1 MINHIGRMIAVQFI
15 FDTFMLIIGII
26 SLVLTIIFYV
36 KLLNI
41 LIKKQIMMKEKSC
54 NKVFRICVKL
64 ASEQ

>member
-1 MINHIGRMIAVQFI
+1 MQFI

-26 SLVLTIIFYV
+26 SLVLTITFLL

-41 LIKKQIMMKEKSC
+41 LIKKQIMMKVKSC

>member
-36 KLLNI
+36 KLAKYF
-41 LIKKQIMMKEKSC
+41 KKKTNNDEGKIM
-54 NKVFRICVKL
+54 
-64 ASEQ
+64 

>member
-26 SLVLTIIFYV
+26 SLVLTITFFV
-36 KLLNI
+36 KIAKYFN
-41 LIKKQIMMKEKSC
+41 KKQIMMKEKSC
-54 NKVFRICVKL
+54 NKVFRTCAKL

>member
-36 KLLNI
+36 KLVKYFN
-41 LIKKQIMMKEKSC
+41 KKTKNDEGKIM
-54 NKVFRICVKL
+54 
-64 ASEQ
+64 